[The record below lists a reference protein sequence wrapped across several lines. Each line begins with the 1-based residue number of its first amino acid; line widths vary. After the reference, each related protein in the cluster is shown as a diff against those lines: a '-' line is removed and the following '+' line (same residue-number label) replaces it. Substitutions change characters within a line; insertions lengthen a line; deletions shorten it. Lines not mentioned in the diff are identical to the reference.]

1 MGGNPIHQEKEWK
14 MAKESSIAPKE
25 RVNIV
30 YRPELGDAKEEVEL
44 PLKMLV
50 MGDFTGNPGDRAVE
64 KREPVNVDKDN
75 FNEVLKAQNIAMNM
89 SVPNR
94 LAVNPEAELNVNLRV
109 ECIKDFG
116 PEAIVE
122 QVPELKRLLE
132 LRDALR
138 ALKGPLSNVP
148 EFRKKI
154 QALIKD
160 DEARQRLL
168 EEIGLES

>member
-1 MGGNPIHQEKEWK
+1 

-30 YRPELGDAKEEVEL
+30 YRPSLGDAKEEVEL

-50 MGDFTGNPGDRAVE
+50 VGDFTGNPGDRAVE
-64 KREPVNVDKDN
+64 KREPVNIDKDN
-75 FNEVLKAQNIAMNM
+75 FNEVLKAQNISLNL

-94 LAVNPEAELNVNLRV
+94 LAADMEAELNVSLRV
-109 ECIKDFG
+109 ESMKDLG

-122 QVPELKRLLE
+122 QVPEMRRLLE

-148 EFRKKI
+148 EFRRKI
-154 QALIKD
+154 QELIKD
-160 DEARQRLL
+160 DDARQRLL
-168 EEIGLES
+168 AEIGLEG

>member
-1 MGGNPIHQEKEWK
+1 

-30 YRPELGDAKEEVEL
+30 YRPSLGDAKEEVEL

-50 MGDFTGNPGDRAVE
+50 VGNFTGNPGDRAVE

-75 FNEVLKAQNIAMNM
+75 FNEVLKAQNITLNL
-89 SVPNR
+89 SIPNR
-94 LAVNPEAELNVNLRV
+94 LTADTEDELNVRLRIDS
-109 ECIKDFG
+109 IKDLG
-116 PEAIVE
+116 PEAIVD

-148 EFRKKI
+148 EFRRKI
-154 QALIKD
+154 QQLIKD
-160 DEARQRLL
+160 DEARRRLL
-168 EEIGLES
+168 AEIGLEG

>member
-1 MGGNPIHQEKEWK
+1 

-30 YRPELGDAKEEVEL
+30 YRPSLGDAKEEVEL

-50 MGDFTGNPGDRAVE
+50 VGDFTGAPGDRAVE
-64 KREPVNVDKDN
+64 KREPVNIDKDN
-75 FNEVLKAQNIAMNM
+75 FNEVLKAQKISLNL

-94 LAVNPEAELNVNLRV
+94 LAADMEAELNVSLRV
-109 ECIKDFG
+109 ESMKDLG

-122 QVPELKRLLE
+122 QVPEMRRLLE

-148 EFRKKI
+148 EFRRKI
-154 QALIKD
+154 QELIKD
-160 DEARQRLL
+160 DDARQRLL
-168 EEIGLES
+168 AEIGLEG